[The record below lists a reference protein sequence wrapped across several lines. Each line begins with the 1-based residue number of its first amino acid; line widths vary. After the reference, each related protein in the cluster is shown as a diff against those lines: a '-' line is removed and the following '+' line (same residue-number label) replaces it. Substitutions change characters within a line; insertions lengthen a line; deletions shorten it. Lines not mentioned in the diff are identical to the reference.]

1 MSNCPVGI
9 VVSVNLQ
16 PYFLWFSHQNMYT
29 GLYTEEEFRSLG
41 VMATFVTDEMFW
53 KLDRSF
59 FVDGLEFL
67 RRFCYNANKRDLVAD
82 MLQEQWTF
90 G

>member
-1 MSNCPVGI
+1 M
-9 VVSVNLQ
+9 
-16 PYFLWFSHQNMYT
+16 HT

-41 VMATFVTDEMFW
+41 VMATFVTDKMFQ

-67 RRFCYNANKRDLVAD
+67 QRFCYNASKRDLVAD
-82 MLQEQWTF
+82 MLQEQGTF

>member
-1 MSNCPVGI
+1 MILTG
-9 VVSVNLQ
+9 LTTL
-16 PYFLWFSHQNMYT
+16 FLLFSHQNMYT

-41 VMATFVTDEMFW
+41 VMATFVADEMFLN
-53 KLDRSF
+53 LDRSF

-67 RRFCYNANKRDLVAD
+67 QGFCYNANKRNLVAD
-82 MLQEQWTF
+82 MLMEPRTF